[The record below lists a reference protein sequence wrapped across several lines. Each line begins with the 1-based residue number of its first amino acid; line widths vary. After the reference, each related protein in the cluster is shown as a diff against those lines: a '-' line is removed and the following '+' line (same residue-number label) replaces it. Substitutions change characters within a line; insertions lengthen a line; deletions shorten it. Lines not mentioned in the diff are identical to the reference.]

1 MNINELLQLIDSAQD
16 ENTQV
21 FINDNG
27 YELIDFTLNEYYTNI
42 KESRTLK
49 NTLSQKIS
57 SFLFDDNSIII
68 EL

>member
-21 FINDNG
+21 FINNNG
-27 YELIDFTLNEYYTNI
+27 YDLINFTLDEFYNSHI
-42 KESRTLK
+42 KESY
-49 NTLSQKIS
+49 NNILSQKIV
-57 SFLFDDNSIII
+57 SFLFDNDSITI